1 MIFEGKTVI
10 KEMLLSQNLLEIYF
24 LGVSVKVILT

>member
-10 KEMLLSQNLLEIYF
+10 KEMLLSQTLLEIYC
-24 LGVSVKVILT
+24 LGVSVEVILT